1 VVVPG
6 ASAGGVSVPAH
17 QASLCLYLS
26 ARHEDAQSQLLEHHP
41 AQHPWRFAFAWVGQT
56 KIWLVSL
63 EQMAAVTQQEKL
75 ILHNTLR
82 GQSSTGE
89 ATAFVYTIP
98 NTPTCFVPK
107 G

>member
-1 VVVPG
+1 M
-6 ASAGGVSVPAH
+6 
-17 QASLCLYLS
+17 
-26 ARHEDAQSQLLEHHP
+26 EDESQLLEHTQLKHV
-41 AQHPWRFAFAWVGQT
+41 AICFRLGWSDE

-75 ILHNTLR
+75 IRTTLYVVSPALGKQQR
-82 GQSSTGE
+82 VH
-89 ATAFVYTIP
+89 VYTIP